1 MSDPSDA
8 PLPQIQS
15 IRRSATLPTKLNPRN
30 RRTSNSFKPAEN
42 DLFFHP
48 SAKVVH
54 FAPRALA
61 PIPSSTAPSDFDYP
75 VDTVETLPW
84 RSPTER
90 TVAFAPLR
98 LENVHGLTVFLKCG
112 SVVHAILKNSQ
123 CWCVD
128 GVSTFVLRIR
138 PLTYYRIELP
148 YETDEDRELVAGM
161 KEALPQILR
170 YEVTPCPFKRGFTV
184 PIPEVAK
191 APRRKKKAWSPK
203 GRRDSAPIYLGLA
216 AKEHSPVRELKEEVA
231 VDYLS
236 AGEETDGNTTDG
248 SGFLTRGSNS
258 TILETIPDDNEFQ
271 EGSHPPELPVESES
285 RESLSRGPSPAPP
298 VSESLD
304 VPRRSVAETQRSFHT
319 LLARFEE
326 NPESQVEPDPALS
339 SSVDS
344 FHSIEHSLSP
354 LPELESHLNSQREIP
369 VDESKQSGSQGCEEA
384 KPSQEPVFHGVDY
397 AAETTLPKIVCHDCS
412 SPDPKEPPT
421 VSVSEPEPQPSTT
434 AVARSTMDD
443 HDAAS
448 TTGSNPN
455 LSSMSAEF
463 RRRSKAS
470 RDREVSPMPPPSTLA
485 LVHPPEKYD
494 AASFIQKTCK
504 LVLVP
509 PIQLFVVLIHIA
521 ARIVIGPAV
530 NSAMG
535 DLDGH
540 PAKSQETMDDF
551 DLPLARDNFRKRSVS
566 EELRK
571 FDPWELD

>member
-30 RRTSNSFKPAEN
+30 RRTSNSFKPSEN

-128 GVSTFVLRIR
+128 GGPTFVLRIR

-148 YETDEDRELVAGM
+148 NETDEDRELVTGM

-184 PIPEVAK
+184 PIPEAAK

-203 GRRDSAPIYLGLA
+203 GRRESAPIYLGLA
-216 AKEHSPVRELKEEVA
+216 KDHSPVREDITI
-231 VDYLS
+231 DYLS

-248 SGFLTRGSNS
+248 SGFTTRGSNS
-258 TILETIPDDNEFQ
+258 TILETIPDDNEVQ
-271 EGSHPPELPVESES
+271 EGCCTPELSVESEP
-285 RESLSRGPSPAPP
+285 RGLSPAPS
-298 VSESLD
+298 VTESLD
-304 VPRRSVAETQRSFHT
+304 IPRRSVAETQRSFQT

-326 NPESQVEPDPALS
+326 NTETQAEPDPALS

-344 FHSIEHSLSP
+344 FHSIEHSLPP
-354 LPELESHLNSQREIP
+354 LPETDLQSYSRPEVP
-369 VDESKQSGSQGCEEA
+369 VDEGQGQDCGED
-384 KPSQEPVFHGVDY
+384 KPSDDSIFQEVDY
-397 AAETTLPKIVCHDCS
+397 AAETSLPKIVCRDCS
-412 SPDPKEPPT
+412 SPSPKESPT
-421 VSVSEPEPQPSTT
+421 ASVSEPGPEPKPQPEPESQSSIAVDVT
-434 AVARSTMDD
+434 ANVEHSEVASI
-443 HDAAS
+443 AS
-448 TTGSNPN
+448 SNPN

-470 RDREVSPMPPPSTLA
+470 RDREASPMPPSSTLA
-485 LVHPPEKYD
+485 LAHPPEKYD
-494 AASFIQKTCK
+494 AASIIQKTCK

-521 ARIVIGPAV
+521 ARIVIGPTP
-530 NSAMG
+530 SS
-535 DLDGH
+535 DGH
-540 PAKSQETMDDF
+540 ATNSRETMDDY
-551 DLPLARDNFRKRSVS
+551 DLPLARDNFRKRTVS
-566 EELRK
+566 EEIRK

>member
-30 RRTSNSFKPAEN
+30 RRTSNSFKPSEN

-148 YETDEDRELVAGM
+148 NENNEDRELIAGM

-184 PIPEVAK
+184 PIPEAAK

-203 GRRDSAPIYLGLA
+203 GRRESAPIYLGLA
-216 AKEHSPVRELKEEVA
+216 KEHSPVREDITI
-231 VDYLS
+231 DYLS

-248 SGFLTRGSNS
+248 SGFTTRGSNS
-258 TILETIPDDNEFQ
+258 TILETIPDDNEAQ
-271 EGSHPPELPVESES
+271 EGPRTPELPIESEP
-285 RESLSRGPSPAPP
+285 RGLSPAPS
-298 VSESLD
+298 VTESLD
-304 VPRRSVAETQRSFHT
+304 VPRRSVAETQRSFQT

-326 NPESQVEPDPALS
+326 NTEAQAEPDQALS

-344 FHSIEHSLSP
+344 FHSIEHSLPP
-354 LPELESHLNSQREIP
+354 LPETDLQAYLQPEVPTDENESRDQ
-369 VDESKQSGSQGCEEA
+369 GSSEE
-384 KPSQEPVFHGVDY
+384 KPSEDSIFQEVDY
-397 AAETTLPKIVCHDCS
+397 AAKTSLPKIVCRDCS
-412 SPDPKEPPT
+412 SPSPT
-421 VSVSEPEPQPSTT
+421 ESPMASVSEAEPEPKPEPEPWSSADVKATVEHTEVAPT
-434 AVARSTMDD
+434 A
-443 HDAAS
+443 
-448 TTGSNPN
+448 GSNPN
-455 LSSMSAEF
+455 LSSMSVEF

-485 LVHPPEKYD
+485 LAHPPEKYD
-494 AASFIQKTCK
+494 AASIIQKTCK

-521 ARIVIGPAV
+521 ARIVIGPTPSSDVHAT
-530 NSAMG
+530 
-535 DLDGH
+535 
-540 PAKSQETMDDF
+540 KSQETMDDY

-566 EELRK
+566 EEIRK